1 MKILKIVI
9 IGMMAYG
16 LLFTAA
22 LAVHEGDV
30 GSAALLSGNVE
41 KGMMLFNDTKFAG
54 ATSGKSC
61 NSCHPNGEGLEKTAD
76 KKEFSVMGKKQNSLE
91 EAVNICIEMALKG
104 KAIDTTSDQMK
115 DIVAYITSLTGKK

>member
-30 GSAALLSGNVE
+30 GSAALLSGDVE
-41 KGMMLFNDTKFAG
+41 KGMTLFNDTKFAG

-61 NSCHPNGEGLEKTAD
+61 NSCHPNGKDLEKAVD
-76 KKEFSVMGKKQNSLE
+76 KKEFSIMGKKQNSLE